1 MGQGQAA
8 ALSPAPRTF
17 PGAGLLPASAGA
29 PRQASWSA
37 IGSEGSSID
46 PVCEMFVYLPFR
58 KQNLQIVARM
68 PAHAARAGS
77 FPALLTPGKT
87 CDNASILRSSGS
99 FFGRY
104 AITSASWS
112 HASQFAL

>member
-46 PVCEMFVYLPFR
+46 PVCEMLVYLPFR

-68 PAHAARAGS
+68 PAHAAHAGS
-77 FPALLTPGKT
+77 FTALLTPAKT
-87 CDNASILRSSGS
+87 CDNARILRPSGC
-99 FFGRY
+99 FF
-104 AITSASWS
+104 
-112 HASQFAL
+112 